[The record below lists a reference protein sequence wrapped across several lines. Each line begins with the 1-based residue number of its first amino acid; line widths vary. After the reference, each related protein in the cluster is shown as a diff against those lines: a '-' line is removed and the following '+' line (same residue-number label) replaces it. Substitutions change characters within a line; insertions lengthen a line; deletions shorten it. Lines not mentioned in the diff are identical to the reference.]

1 MIMVI
6 VTLTLLEKKKEGVTM
21 VMDIFPLL
29 EKGVVMV
36 IDIFTFSL
44 EKGEGDKKEGALLV
58 AN

>member
-1 MIMVI
+1 
-6 VTLTLLEKKKEGVTM
+6 M

-44 EKGEGDKKEGALLV
+44 EKGRGDKKERALLV